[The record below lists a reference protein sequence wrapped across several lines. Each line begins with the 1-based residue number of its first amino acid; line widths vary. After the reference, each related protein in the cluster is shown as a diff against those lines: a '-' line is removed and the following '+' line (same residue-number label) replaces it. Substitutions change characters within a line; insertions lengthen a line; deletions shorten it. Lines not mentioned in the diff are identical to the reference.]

1 MASRYRRV
9 NIDGQSLFR
18 TETRT
23 TAAALLPGTAA
34 IINGEDV
41 FAQATALT
49 GRLYIIDCAYHQGL
63 GIRDV
68 VPEGDSAVGNYVEE
82 GRELALLCVPG
93 AYKKDSQLGGFADV
107 QNLHNAHQVVN
118 DFHPDLL
125 IAQLNNLTVDF
136 SPELTPPN
144 TPPPRPGA
152 PPVFEPFLA
161 SSRWPLTTPTR

>member
-34 IINGEDV
+34 IINGEDE

-68 VPEGDSAVGNYVEE
+68 IPEGDSAVGNYVEE

-93 AYKKDSQLGGFADV
+93 AYKKDSPIKLGVAGQFTLATDDTD
-107 QNLHNAHQVVN
+107 AVVGYSQDEATIAAGAT
-118 DFHPDLL
+118 DF
-125 IAQLNNLTVDF
+125 IRVRMRVGTAAAAA
-136 SPELTPPN
+136 
-144 TPPPRPGA
+144 GA
-152 PPVFEPFLA
+152 
-161 SSRWPLTTPTR
+161 

>member
-34 IINGEDV
+34 IINGEDE
-41 FAQATALT
+41 FAQAIALT

-68 VPEGDSAVGNYVEE
+68 IPEGDSAVGNYVEE

-93 AYKKDSQLGGFADV
+93 AYKKDSPIKLGAAGQFTLATDDTDAV
-107 QNLHNAHQVVN
+107 IGYSQDEATIAAGAT
-118 DFHPDLL
+118 DF
-125 IAQLNNLTVDF
+125 IRVRMRVGTAAAAA
-136 SPELTPPN
+136 
-144 TPPPRPGA
+144 GA
-152 PPVFEPFLA
+152 
-161 SSRWPLTTPTR
+161 

>member
-9 NIDGQSLFR
+9 NIDGQSLYK

-23 TAAALLPGTAA
+23 TAADLLPGTAA
-34 IINGEDV
+34 IINGEDE

-63 GIRDV
+63 GIRDT

-93 AYKKDSQLGGFADV
+93 AYKKDSPIKLGAAGQFTLAIDDTDAV
-107 QNLHNAHQVVN
+107 IGYSQDEATIAAGAT
-118 DFHPDLL
+118 DF
-125 IAQLNNLTVDF
+125 IRVRMRVGTAAAAA
-136 SPELTPPN
+136 
-144 TPPPRPGA
+144 GA
-152 PPVFEPFLA
+152 
-161 SSRWPLTTPTR
+161 

>member
-9 NIDGQSLFR
+9 NIDGQSLYK

-34 IINGEDV
+34 IINGEDE

-93 AYKKDSQLGGFADV
+93 AYKKDSPIKLGAAGQFTLATDDTD
-107 QNLHNAHQVVN
+107 AVVGYSQDEATIAAGAT
-118 DFHPDLL
+118 DF
-125 IAQLNNLTVDF
+125 IRVRMRVGTAAAAA
-136 SPELTPPN
+136 
-144 TPPPRPGA
+144 GA
-152 PPVFEPFLA
+152 
-161 SSRWPLTTPTR
+161 